1 MKFSADLIFTGKGKP
16 LRNWVVETT
25 EKGLV
30 VGLYENTNM
39 QDVQYYPGIICP
51 GFINSHIHLELSGA
65 RFENKSGLKGFLEE
79 MKQWLEEDH
88 QYPNYHEIR
97 KQDENLF
104 EQGIQFCFDIS
115 NTAKTIN
122 TKKSSLINYFTFL
135 EIYESLSEDTEKKF
149 EETLKL
155 FDCFVQEGLLA
166 SVVPHSF
173 YSVSDRMMNLFKAY
187 NIENK
192 SLTSIHFKE
201 HLKENMLYDWKHE
214 VYKSLN
220 NNYLQKFGNK
230 FQSTEQSAHLESLFD
245 SDQRILLVHGIYL
258 DRNDT
263 EKILKQHKN
272 SALCVCP
279 TSNILLENRMTS
291 RQTLELFSDRVFIG
305 TDSQASNPEM
315 NFLNEIFLFQEN
327 YDVKIFDVLKRVT
340 SDPAKFFEMEKM
352 GNIAPGNSPGLVLI
366 SSVDYHKEKITGLSS
381 SQRLV

>member
-30 VGLYENTNM
+30 LGLYENTNM
-39 QDVQYYPGIICP
+39 PDVQYYPGIICP
-51 GFINSHIHLELSGA
+51 GFINSHIHLELAGA
-65 RFENKSGLKGFLEE
+65 RFENKSGLKGFLDE

-97 KQDENLF
+97 KLDENLF

-115 NTAKTIN
+115 NTAKTID
-122 TKKSSLINYFTFL
+122 TKKNSQIGYFTFL
-135 EIYESLSEDTEKKF
+135 EIYESISEDTEKKF

-155 FDCFVQEGLLA
+155 FDYFVQKGLLA

-214 VYKSLN
+214 VYRSLN
-220 NNYLQKFGNK
+220 NNYLQKFGKK
-230 FQSTEQSAHLESLFD
+230 FQITEQSAYLESLFD

-258 DRNDT
+258 ERNDAET
-263 EKILKQHKN
+263 ILKQHKN

-291 RQTLELFSDRVFIG
+291 WETLKLFSDKVFIG
-305 TDSQASNPEM
+305 TDGQASNPEM
-315 NFLNEIFLFQEN
+315 NFLKEIFLFQEN
-327 YDVKIFDVLKRVT
+327 YNENIFDVLKRVT
-340 SDPAKFFEMEKM
+340 YDPVQFFEIKKT
-352 GNIAPGNSPGLVLI
+352 GIITPGNSPGLVLI
-366 SSVDYHKEKITGLSS
+366 SSLDLHKEKISSLSRS
-381 SQRLV
+381 RRLV